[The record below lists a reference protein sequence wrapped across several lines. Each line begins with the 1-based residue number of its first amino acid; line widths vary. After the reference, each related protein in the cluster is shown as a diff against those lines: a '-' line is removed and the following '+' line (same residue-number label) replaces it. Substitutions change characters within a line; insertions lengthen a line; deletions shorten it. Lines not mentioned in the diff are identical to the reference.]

1 MKWSFFMAYKYKYKG
16 SYEYTECWKKKC
28 WAPKNWCFWNVVLEK
43 TLESPLDCKEIQPAH
58 PKGNQSWIF
67 IGRTD
72 AEAEVPVLWHPDVKN
87 WLIGKDPDS
96 GQDWRQEEK
105 GMTEDEMVGWHHWLD
120 GLEFEQALGIGD
132 GQGGLVCWSPWG
144 HKELDMAQQL
154 NWTKLMLIYI
164 TTFTRKNNHTYKRLS
179 SNGLYIVGLQEI
191 YVELII
197 DDKLK
202 KYKTKSIVQ
211 KDY

>member
-1 MKWSFFMAYKYKYKG
+1 
-16 SYEYTECWKKKC
+16 
-28 WAPKNWCFWNVVLEK
+28 
-43 TLESPLDCKEIQPAH
+43 
-58 PKGNQSWIF
+58 
-67 IGRTD
+67 
-72 AEAEVPVLWHPDVKN
+72 
-87 WLIGKDPDS
+87 
-96 GQDWRQEEK
+96 
-105 GMTEDEMVGWHHWLD
+105 
-120 GLEFEQALGIGD
+120 
-132 GQGGLVCWSPWG
+132 
-144 HKELDMAQQL
+144 
-154 NWTKLMLIYI
+154 MLIYI